1 MFPLPILTW
10 VKIGA
15 VVFALGFAYYK
26 GYSGEHDKFI
36 TFKTQVEAVGKIQEA
51 KNDSIQKQSDLVS
64 KGIKNEYE
72 AKLAAVRNYY
82 AGMQHPGASGNKL
95 SGISNP
101 TSGTDESPAYY
112 QLAESCSETTLQ
124 TLALQDWILQQAG
137 IK

>member
-15 VVFALGFAYYK
+15 VVLALSFAYYK
-26 GYSGEHDKFI
+26 GYSGEHDKFVAFQAKI
-36 TFKTQVEAVGKIQEA
+36 EAVGKIQEA

-72 AKLAAVRNYY
+72 AKLAAVRSYY
-82 AGMQHPGASGNKL
+82 GGVQYPSTSSGKL
-95 SGISNP
+95 STISNP
-101 TSGTDESPAYY
+101 TNGANESAAYY
-112 QLAESCSETTLQ
+112 KLAESCSETTVQ

-137 IK
+137 VK